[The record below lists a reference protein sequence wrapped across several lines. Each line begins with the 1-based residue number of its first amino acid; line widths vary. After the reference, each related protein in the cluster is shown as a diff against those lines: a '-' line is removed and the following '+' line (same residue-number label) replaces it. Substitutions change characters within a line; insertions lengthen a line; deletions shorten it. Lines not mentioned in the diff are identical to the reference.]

1 MYLPPLPLLL
11 LLLRLLRPLSPSDR
25 ALTPP
30 GPDSQLAVEWSS
42 HHLNRQPFAANSI
55 CTRTLLYVH
64 FPSGGS
70 PLLVRNAVAV
80 NLTRSRMNVNHPDA
94 RLLRAQ
100 HHVVELWHPV
110 FFPRKWVSR
119 NPLQIMLVHQV
130 LQGLG
135 CSLLI

>member
-55 CTRTLLYVH
+55 CTRTA
-64 FPSGGS
+64 F
-70 PLLVRNAVAV
+70 A
-80 NLTRSRMNVNHPDA
+80 RSREKCRIAIGWLLFEPLFVPQRHDRIDA
-94 RLLRAQ
+94 HRPPGREITCNQ
-100 HHVVELWHPV
+100 RDDP
-110 FFPRKWVSR
+110 
-119 NPLQIMLVHQV
+119 
-130 LQGLG
+130 
-135 CSLLI
+135 